1 MSDGQKS
8 YEVRRVSI
16 VPVSV
21 IELTVFLSHPYA
33 DFISKLAIQTGQVDY
48 DIQTVYSHISFSVK
62 Q

>member
-48 DIQTVYSHISFSVK
+48 NIQTV
-62 Q
+62 

>member
-33 DFISKLAIQTGQVDY
+33 DFYFKTCNTNWTSRLQHSNSIDV
-48 DIQTVYSHISFSVK
+48 
-62 Q
+62 

>member
-33 DFISKLAIQTGQVDY
+33 DFYFKTIAIQTGQVDY
-48 DIQTVYSHISFSVK
+48 NIQTV
-62 Q
+62 